1 VPTPSYF
8 KYENILISD
17 PNIRIIPEPTEYGYT
32 TLAKTMVSACTHSR
46 YSQVVVVTSLFI
58 NPVLLEPPVII
69 FRKNQNMR

>member
-1 VPTPSYF
+1 MPTPSYF
-8 KYENILISD
+8 KYENILMSD
-17 PNIRIIPEPTEYGYT
+17 SNIRIIPETTEYGYT

-46 YSQVVVVTSLFI
+46 YSQVVVTSLFI